1 MKLRGPPPGQ
11 NGRQKVVCA
20 ALRPVT
26 PWSQDTGREAQRDLT
41 WPSGARWPGACGQLR
56 TGWST
61 TARGSGVRAS
71 PPLPAADYRPQT
83 GPAGRTPNV
92 ARVPSTGFTSLSSE
106 KDKSRP
112 ARNNKPST
120 QETGH
125 HPITNSRG
133 ESGAA
138 RWANPRA
145 GRDFQMTFR
154 PNRGIREG
162 RDWQAGRT
170 VVLGARSAGRAG
182 PPDGASAPLLR
193 GGPGHRG
200 ARDALPGP
208 VPAGVGAPGRP
219 PTASWNLRVKRPE
232 YRMFSSF
239 SGRSGGSEKS
249 LFWVLEAN
257 GQQPTS
263 FWAQPSWV
271 W

>member
-26 PWSQDTGREAQRDLT
+26 PWSQDTGREAQRDLAQRCAVAGCLRAAAHRLEHDRAGLRR
-41 WPSGARWPGACGQLR
+41 PSLP
-56 TGWST
+56 
-61 TARGSGVRAS
+61 S

-208 VPAGVGAPGRP
+208 VPAGVGAPGPP

-239 SGRSGGSEKS
+239 SERSGGSEKS